1 MPAVIRSLLI
11 GLALV
16 AQPLG
21 DASAQPAA
29 TPVPSAAAPAPAP
42 AHAPTAT
49 PAPVPASPA
58 IPVAEIATRA
68 AQVPNGIRALVA
80 QIAPNAEIDTIRE
93 RLPEL
98 RQQMDLELM
107 GAETILRSL
116 PTLDMIQT
124 QQQLWHQR
132 ELRANQW
139 LALLTHRAT
148 LLQTTL
154 TRLAELETTWG
165 ETRKAALAAKAPAP
179 IMAQIDGVLEAV
191 QAAEGPLTTQRTAVL
206 DLQSLV
212 AEQVARSENVQA
224 RFREAQQRAVGG
236 ILLRDSPP
244 LWDAAGWGGARQA
257 FSDRLTET
265 IGGWGEIK
273 SYLRDP
279 SHGLPIHAGIFVV
292 LLAVFWAA
300 RRSVRRQGDVGDHG
314 PREVM
319 AFDRPYAAALV
330 VALLFASS
338 PISVVPSA
346 LRSLFVVLALVPVLR
361 LTRPAFDPRLVS
373 LVYTLAIL
381 FMLDTVRQT
390 FGGVGKIEQAIL
402 AVEMLTGIAV
412 LGYSLTRGELR
423 QRAGEASETE
433 QLRGFRAGAILLILV
448 FTTALV
454 AGATGYMRLARLLG
468 AGVLGSAALAV
479 SLFAVVRVVTALV
492 AFTLRAWPLRLLRMV
507 QHHRDFLQR
516 RATRLLTWAAVL
528 GWAARSLAYVG
539 LLQPTITT
547 GSALLSAQLGRGAIT
562 FSVGDVLEFVFTIW
576 LAYVV
581 SSFIRFVLQEDVY
594 PRTGVTRG
602 MSYALSS
609 LLNYIIL
616 TLGFLLAIGAVGM
629 DLTKMT
635 VLAGAFGVGLG
646 FGMQSVVNNFVSGL
660 ILLFERPIHV
670 GDIIEVGDLTGEVS
684 RIGIRASVVRTYLG
698 AEIIVPNAQLTTE
711 RVINWTLSDRRR
723 RIDLAV
729 GVDYGSPPERV
740 VEVLESVARNHPE
753 ILKDPAPQAVF
764 TKFDNSSINFELRAW
779 TSQFEGWPKVQT
791 ELAAGVYA
799 ALHAAGM
806 SIAFPQRE
814 VRILHDG
821 PAPGP
826 IIPAARAEATPRRT
840 PS

>member
-11 GLALV
+11 GLVLA
-16 AQPLG
+16 AQPSSG
-21 DASAQPAA
+21 ASAQPAA
-29 TPVPSAAAPAPAP
+29 KPPSPAATPAPAP
-42 AHAPTAT
+42 ARAPTAT
-49 PAPVPASPA
+49 PAPLPASPT

-68 AQVPNGIRALVA
+68 AQVPNVIRALVA

-148 LLQTTL
+148 LLQNAL
-154 TRLAELETTWG
+154 THLAELETTWR
-165 ETRKAALAAKAPAP
+165 ETRKAAVAAKAPAP
-179 IMAQIDGVLEAV
+179 ILAQVDGVLKAIR
-191 QAAEGPLTTQRTAVL
+191 AAEGPLTTERTAVL
-206 DLQSLV
+206 DLQTLV

-236 ILLRDSPP
+236 ILTRDAPP
-244 LWDAAGWGGARQA
+244 LWDAAGWIGAREA

-279 SHGLPIHAGIFVV
+279 SQGLPIHAGIFVV

-300 RRSVRRQGDVGDHG
+300 RRSIRRQGDAGDHG

-338 PISVVPSA
+338 PISVVPSV

-361 LTRPAFDPRLVS
+361 LTRPAFDPRLVPS
-373 LVYTLAIL
+373 VYALAVL

-390 FGGVGKIEQAIL
+390 FGGVGEIEQVIL
-402 AVEMLTGIAV
+402 AVEMLSGIAV

-423 QRAGEASETE
+423 PRPGDARESE
-433 QLRGFRAGAILLILV
+433 QLRGFRAGAILVILL

-454 AGATGYMRLARLLG
+454 AGAVGYMRLARLLG
-468 AGVLGSAALAV
+468 AGLLGSAALAV
-479 SLFAVVRVVTALV
+479 SLFAVVRVATALV
-492 AFTLRAWPLRLLRMV
+492 AFTLRAWPLRLLAMV
-507 QHHRDFLQR
+507 QHHRDFLER
-516 RATRLLTWAAVL
+516 RATRLMTWGAVA

-539 LLQPTITT
+539 LLQPTLTT
-547 GSALLSAQLGRGAIT
+547 GSALLSAQLGRGSIT
-562 FSVGDVLEFVFTIW
+562 FSVGDVLEFVFTVW
-576 LAYVV
+576 LAYAL

-594 PRTGVTRG
+594 PRTGLTRG

-616 TLGFLLAIGAVGM
+616 TLGFLLALGAVGM
-629 DLTKMT
+629 DLSKMT

-646 FGMQSVVNNFVSGL
+646 FGMQSIVNNFVSGL

-670 GDIIEVGDLTGEVS
+670 GDVIEIGDLVGEVS
-684 RIGIRASVVRTYLG
+684 RIGIRASIVRTYVG
-698 AEIIVPNAQLTTE
+698 AEIIVPNAQLATE
-711 RVINWTLSDRRR
+711 RVVNWTLSDRRR

-729 GVDYGSPPERV
+729 GVDYGSAPDKV
-740 VEVLESVARNHPE
+740 VEVLESVARSHPA

-764 TKFDNSSINFELRAW
+764 TKFDDSSIDFELRAW
-779 TSQFEGWPKVQT
+779 TNQFERWPKIKT

-806 SIAFPQRE
+806 SLPFPQRE
-814 VRILHDG
+814 VRVLTDG
-821 PAPGP
+821 RDAATTLAAPR
-826 IIPAARAEATPRRT
+826 IEATPGRK

>member
-11 GLALV
+11 GLALLTSASGV
-16 AQPLG
+16 A
-21 DASAQPAA
+21 AQPAA
-29 TPVPSAAAPAPAP
+29 K
-42 AHAPTAT
+42 
-49 PAPVPASPA
+49 PASPA
-58 IPVAEIATRA
+58 AEPASAPARAPTVAPAPLPASPTIPVAEIATRA
-68 AQVPNGIRALVA
+68 AQVPTVIRALVT

-98 RQQMDLELM
+98 RQQLNLELM
-107 GAETILRSL
+107 GAETILRSQ

-148 LLQTTL
+148 LLQTAL
-154 TRLAELETTWG
+154 SRLAELETTWS
-165 ETRKAALAAKAPAP
+165 ETRKAALAAKAPEP
-179 IMAQIDGVLEAV
+179 IIAQIDSVLEAV
-191 QAAEGPLTTQRTAVL
+191 KAAEGPLTTQRTAVL

-212 AEQVARSENVQA
+212 GEQVARSENVQA

-236 ILLRDSPP
+236 ILTRDAPP
-244 LWDAAGWGGARQA
+244 LWDATGWIGAREA

-265 IGGWGEIK
+265 IGGWGAIK

-279 SHGLPIHAGIFVV
+279 SQGLPMHAGIFVV

-300 RRSVRRQGDVGDHG
+300 RRSVRRQGDAGDHG

-319 AFDRPYAAALV
+319 AFDRPYSAALA

-338 PISVVPSA
+338 PVSVVPSV

-361 LTRPAFDPRLVS
+361 LTRPAFDPRLVP
-373 LVYTLAIL
+373 LVFALAIL

-390 FGGVGKIEQAIL
+390 FGGVGVIEQVVL
-402 AVEMLTGIAV
+402 AAEMLTGIAV

-423 QRAGEASETE
+423 LRAGEASETE
-433 QLRGFRAGAILLILV
+433 KLRGFRAGAILLIVV

-454 AGATGYMRLARLLG
+454 ASAVGYMRLARLVG

-479 SLFAVVRVVTALV
+479 SLFAVLRVATALL
-492 AFTLRAWPLRLLRMV
+492 AFTLRAWPVRLLRMV
-507 QHHRDFLQR
+507 QVHRDFLER
-516 RATRLLTWAAVL
+516 RVTRVMIWLAVA

-547 GSALLSAQLGRGAIT
+547 GSALLSAQLGRGSIT

-576 LAYVV
+576 LAYVI

-594 PRTGVTRG
+594 PRTGLTRG

-616 TLGFLLAIGAVGM
+616 TLGFLLALGAVGM

-646 FGMQSVVNNFVSGL
+646 FGMQSIVNNFVSGL

-670 GDIIEVGDLTGEVS
+670 GDIIEIGDLVGEVS
-684 RIGIRASVVRTYLG
+684 RIGIRASIVRTYLG
-698 AEIIVPNAQLTTE
+698 AEMIVPNAQLATE

-729 GVDYGSPPERV
+729 GVDYGSAPDKV
-740 VEVLESVARNHPE
+740 VEVLESVARSHPS
-753 ILKDPAPQAVF
+753 ILKDPVPQAVF
-764 TKFDNSSINFELRAW
+764 IKFDDSSIDFELRAW
-779 TSQFEGWPKVQT
+779 TNQFERWPKIKT

-806 SIAFPQRE
+806 SLPFPQRE
-814 VRILHDG
+814 VRVLHDG
-821 PAPGP
+821 LDPAPTIAGRPGTTPAKTGP
-826 IIPAARAEATPRRT
+826 
-840 PS
+840 S